1 MCVCVNWVKK
11 RDTLGRCLYVCCFF
25 RDYCCCYFGCSCC
38 CCCFEV
44 VFVVVV
50 VVAHAKSHECILS
63 PFSKRLLIIWH
74 LFRVIWAWVVRY
86 LPHLFSR
93 FAIVRRQGCWLFLFW
108 FYDLGFR
115 FVDEIQIK
123 RNKRKRYA
131 LYECRYTIRLVWLWI
146 MQFGYNEYENDDDAN
161 DDDVD
166 NDNDDNED
174 G

>member
-1 MCVCVNWVKK
+1 MDIYFESFERGLFDIC
-11 RDTLGRCLYVCCFF
+11 RICLAGL
-25 RDYCCCYFGCSCC
+25 RLSGAK
-38 CCCFEV
+38 V
-44 VFVVVV
+44 VD
-50 VVAHAKSHECILS
+50 C
-63 PFSKRLLIIWH
+63 
-74 LFRVIWAWVVRY
+74 
-86 LPHLFSR
+86 
-93 FAIVRRQGCWLFLFW
+93 FLFW
-108 FYDLGFR
+108 FYDLCFR

-131 LYECRYTIRLVWLWI
+131 LYECRYTIRLVWLWV

>member
-1 MCVCVNWVKK
+1 MFDIC
-11 RDTLGRCLYVCCFF
+11 RICLAGLQLSGAMFVDCFIF
-25 RDYCCCYFGCSCC
+25 FC
-38 CCCFEV
+38 
-44 VFVVVV
+44 
-50 VVAHAKSHECILS
+50 
-63 PFSKRLLIIWH
+63 
-74 LFRVIWAWVVRY
+74 
-86 LPHLFSR
+86 
-93 FAIVRRQGCWLFLFW
+93 

-146 MQFGYNEYENDDDAN
+146 MQFAYNENDDDAH